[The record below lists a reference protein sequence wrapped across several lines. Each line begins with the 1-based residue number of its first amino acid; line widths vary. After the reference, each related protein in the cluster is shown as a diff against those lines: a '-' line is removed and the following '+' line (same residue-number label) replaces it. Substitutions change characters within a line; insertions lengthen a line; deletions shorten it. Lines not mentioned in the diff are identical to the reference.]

1 MSKPHDDSRTR
12 PEILIEDQVR
22 EPQRYKVLIHND
34 DYTSMDFVVEVLVR
48 VFKKSEAEA
57 TIIMLAVHNEG
68 LGVCGVY
75 THEVAE
81 TKIETVHRMAKQA
94 GFPLKCSMERE

>member
-1 MSKPHDDSRTR
+1 MSKEQDDS
-12 PEILIEDQVR
+12 ILQPTILTEEKVM

-48 VFKKSEAEA
+48 IFKKSETEA

-68 LGVCGVY
+68 LGICGMY

-81 TKIETVHRMAKQA
+81 TKVETVHRMAKQA
-94 GFPLKCSMERE
+94 GYPLKCSMERE